1 MWRLALVCLR
11 ARLSDRQESKKGVD
25 RRSALMRPYYY
36 SILVDHSA
44 LGWEG
49 NMGVSALGISMS
61 VTSLD
66 RTCASWVRCVE
77 LAELA
82 F

>member
-1 MWRLALVCLR
+1 
-11 ARLSDRQESKKGVD
+11 
-25 RRSALMRPYYY
+25 MRPYYY